1 MGSKSWS
8 SSIINS
14 CSHCCSIDMDDVV
27 RDLPT
32 PLRNAQRRAAA
43 AAAAAV
49 VARAAYLVRQ
59 AAFRALFFARE
70 AAAREQGVRLPP
82 EELTEEEMEFLID

>member
-43 AAAAAV
+43 AAAV
-49 VARAAYLVRQ
+49 VARAAYEVRQ

-82 EELTEEEMEFLID
+82 EELTAEEMEFLID